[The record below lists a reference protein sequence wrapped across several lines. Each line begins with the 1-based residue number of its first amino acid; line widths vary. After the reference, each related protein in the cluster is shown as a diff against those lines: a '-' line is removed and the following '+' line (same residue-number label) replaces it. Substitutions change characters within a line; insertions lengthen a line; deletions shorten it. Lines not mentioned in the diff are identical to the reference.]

1 MEENFTV
8 TLIVN
13 QSCQGF
19 LVKQKTYIDEINSWG
34 YLLEHIKSGARCLY
48 LANNDDNKVFSIS
61 FRTPPNDD
69 SGIPHILEHSSLCG
83 SRKYRLKEP
92 FVDLVKGSLNTFL
105 NAMTYPDKTMYP
117 VASRNA
123 MDFHNLMDVYL
134 DAVFYPLIYENKYTL
149 KQEGWHYNIE
159 SPEDELSYNGVV
171 YNEMKGVYSSADA
184 FLENEAMKA
193 LFPASPYRFESGGYP
208 DAIPELTQEKF
219 EDFHKTYY
227 SPENA
232 YIFIYGDMDGE
243 ATLAFLDKEY
253 LSNFER
259 TGKVD
264 STIPLQAP
272 LERTQEVEAYY
283 PVAKDEDTK
292 NKTYHELNIVTGVAT
307 NVLHTMA
314 LRLLENVLLESESS
328 PLRRAL
334 IDAGIGQ
341 NISGS
346 FSAAMLQPVFS
357 IRAAGS
363 EPELKDKFISTI
375 YKTLQ
380 QITVDGLD
388 KNLIEAAL
396 NSCEFRLKEADFGS
410 YPKGLLYGI
419 AAMDTWLYDGDPLE
433 GFRYEKYL
441 KQLREGLNTRFYEN
455 LIEGYLLDTTH
466 KALVTLMPKPGME
479 EEHQAQEVE
488 KMAAL
493 KATMSQEQLEK
504 YAFECNELHRLQ
516 AEPDSEEAR
525 ASIPLLQREDIRRDV
540 ECFSLQKEQY
550 KANQLLFY
558 SAKTNGIVYLNFNF
572 DISGVSVEQLPL
584 CFLLTDVL
592 GKFNTKQ
599 YTYEEIA
606 TNSIKYTGGIS
617 FDVHSYSR
625 AEDAD
630 KYHIYFQVKAKALL
644 ENLTRVFSILSSVA
658 LESLFTDVE
667 RFHEL
672 VAELDT
678 DLQSSFFSR
687 GQTIAL
693 ARLFSYCSDAARV
706 NEQDQF
712 SYQVFIKQLLA
723 NFDSKAPVILE
734 SLQGL
739 IAVFFQQSK
748 FTLGYAC
755 DEANQQIVKEQ
766 CLSFIDSLP
775 LRDDFTVKK
784 VPLGNIN
791 EAIAAAGK
799 VQYVAAGGNFVKHG
813 FKFKGSMRVLETI
826 LRYEYLWTKIRIQGG
841 AYGATAM
848 FQLNGIAGFASY
860 RDPQLTKS
868 LDAYEAM
875 PQWLANFECTAREL
889 DKYVIGTISTMD
901 TPLTNSMALDRAVVN
916 YLKDITDSK
925 RQAIRNEVLDVTVQD
940 IRDIAPVVD
949 ALLKDGYIC
958 VVGGEQ
964 PIEDNKKLFNSIL
977 HA

>member
-1 MEENFTV
+1 MA
-8 TLIVN
+8 LIVN
-13 QSCQGF
+13 EPCQGF
-19 LVKQKTYIDEINSWG
+19 MVKSKTYIDEVHSWG
-34 YLLEHIKSGARCLY
+34 YLLEHIKSGAKCLY
-48 LANNDDNKVFSIS
+48 LANDDDNKVFSIS

-123 MDFHNLMDVYL
+123 KDFRNLMDVYL
-134 DAVFYPLIYENKYTL
+134 DAVFYPLIYENKFTL
-149 KQEGWHYNIE
+149 RQEGWHYNIE

-193 LFPASPYRFESGGYP
+193 LFPDSPYRFESGGYP

-243 ATLAFLDKEY
+243 ETLAYLDREY
-253 LSNFER
+253 LNNFER
-259 TGKVD
+259 TGSVN
-264 STIPLQAP
+264 SEIALQEPLQ
-272 LERTQEVEAYY
+272 RTAEINAFY
-283 PVAKDEDTK
+283 PVAKDEDIK

-307 NVLHTMA
+307 DVLTTMA

-334 IDAGIGQ
+334 MDAGIGQ

-346 FSAAMLQPVFS
+346 FSSSMLQPVFS

-380 QITVDGLD
+380 QITVNGLD
-388 KNLIEAAL
+388 KNLVEAAL
-396 NSCEFRLKEADFGS
+396 NSCEFRLKEADFGA

-433 GFRYEKYL
+433 SFRYEKYL
-441 KQLREGLNTRFYEN
+441 QQLRAGLKTNYYEN
-455 LIEGYLLDTTH
+455 LIENYLLDTTH
-466 KALVTLMPKPGME
+466 KALITLLPKPGME
-479 EEHQAQEVE
+479 EEHQAQEIE
-488 KMAAL
+488 KLAAL
-493 KATMSQEQLEK
+493 KSTMSLEQLEK
-504 YAFECNELHRLQ
+504 YAKDCQELHQMQ

-525 ASIPLLQREDIRRDV
+525 AAIPLLKREDIRRKV
-540 ECFSLQKEQY
+540 VCFDLKQEEY
-550 KANQLLFY
+550 CANRLLFY
-558 SAKTNGIVYLNFNF
+558 PAATNGIVYLNFNF

-592 GKFNTKQ
+592 GKFNTTS
-599 YTYEEIA
+599 YSYEDIA

-617 FDVHSYSR
+617 FDVRSYSE

-630 KYHIYFQVKAKALL
+630 NYRIYFQVKAKALL
-644 ENLTRVFSILSSVA
+644 ENLPRLFSIVQSVA
-658 LESLFTDVE
+658 LESQFTDIE
-667 RFHEL
+667 RFREL

-678 DLQSSFFSR
+678 DLQSSFFR
-687 GQTIAL
+687 NGQTIAL
-693 ARLFSYCSDAARV
+693 ARLFSYYSDAARV
-706 NEQDQF
+706 NEKDQF
-712 SYQVFIKQLLA
+712 SYQLFIKDLLA
-723 NFDSKAPVILE
+723 NFDEKAPAMLE
-734 SLQGL
+734 ALKKL
-739 IAVFFQQSK
+739 IGIFFQKSK
-748 FTLGYAC
+748 FVLGYSC
-755 DEANQQIVKEQ
+755 DVQKQESVKEQ
-766 CLSFIDSLP
+766 CVAFLASLP
-775 LRDDFTVKK
+775 SCDDFNIKK
-784 VPLGNIN
+784 VPLGATN

-813 FKFKGSMRVLETI
+813 FKFKGAMRVLETI

-860 RDPQLTKS
+860 RDPQLVKS
-868 LDAYEAM
+868 LDAYKEL
-875 PQWLANFECTAREL
+875 PQWLASFECTDREL

-901 TPLTNSMALDRAVVN
+901 TPLTTSMALDRAVVH
-916 YLKDITDSK
+916 YLKGITNDR
-925 RQAIRNEVLDVTVQD
+925 RQTIRNEILDVTVQD

-949 ALLKDGYIC
+949 AILKDGYIC

-964 PIEDNKKLFNSIL
+964 PIEDNKELFNAIL